1 MSSVSQMQQGSAHNI
16 GQLEELLKVV
26 ETKIQVIIR
35 ETKKII
41 EKLTTDFDKK
51 LSKGNTHNNHEQN
64 SIAKIQN
71 HCRDAINQ
79 MEQHYQR

>member
-1 MSSVSQMQQGSAHNI
+1 MSSVSQMPQGSVHNI

-51 LSKGNTHNNHEQN
+51 LSKGNTHNNH
-64 SIAKIQN
+64 
-71 HCRDAINQ
+71 
-79 MEQHYQR
+79 

>member
-1 MSSVSQMQQGSAHNI
+1 MPQGSVHNI

-51 LSKGNTHNNHEQN
+51 LSKGNTHNNH
-64 SIAKIQN
+64 
-71 HCRDAINQ
+71 
-79 MEQHYQR
+79 